1 MPISI
6 PKHPPLYSLIS
17 FLAAFVT
24 PSSKILEFLRVWT
37 IFIMPFIS
45 LFEIIKAA
53 IPEPCIFFWTLASIT
68 EAASVI
74 LNDAKRIASYIT
86 GTGDL
91 LNNDPILSYV
101 LF

>member
-1 MPISI
+1 MS
-6 PKHPPLYSLIS
+6 
-17 FLAAFVT
+17 
-24 PSSKILEFLRVWT
+24 
-37 IFIMPFIS
+37 FIS

-53 IPEPCIFFWTLASIT
+53 IPEPCIFFWTLASIA
-68 EAASVI
+68 EVASVI

>member
-1 MPISI
+1 
-6 PKHPPLYSLIS
+6 
-17 FLAAFVT
+17 
-24 PSSKILEFLRVWT
+24 
-37 IFIMPFIS
+37 MPFIS

-91 LNNDPILSYV
+91 LNNDPILSCIILEVWV
-101 LF
+101 L